1 MIAASAYDVAGA
13 GVGATD
19 PSSGAA
25 SHLAVSRLTIGSWNL
40 VSKHDEH
47 LLLSFYWG
55 ERKLV
60 WEVLHAGVV
69 RKMEV
74 GFEDVVEAV
83 ISSPGPDEPERLV
96 LELARPPRFFK
107 EQMTVSGGAKQASY
121 VYTTDFT
128 SGQASQVSR
137 HILYFA
143 AGIASAQAAA
153 MKAHGLPIRSEGGA
167 ARGGELLGGGAM
179 MGGAGGMGGGL
190 LRGAQGGTHASS
202 AALRQPPTS
211 SPRLDAIILQ
221 EQLDREM
228 RERQARYS
236 GICTV
241 RDDIFGTAFDELL
254 GAVTRD
260 ESKRGSLMRR
270 VRDEASMSID
280 AYRAVFESSI
290 TFGVRKLNQAVDVKG
305 DLEALIVGLEAEIEQ
320 LKAEVASLT
329 ALCISLE
336 YREEQQ
342 AKTYEVRSKELVDL
356 SSEKEQLEK
365 LLATLKASKPDKPD
379 DGKK

>member
-1 MIAASAYDVAGA
+1 MISAQGMDIGGA
-13 GVGATD
+13 GVGHD
-19 PSSGAA
+19 PSADSGAA
-25 SHLAVSRLTIGSWNL
+25 HLAVSRLTIGSWNL

-47 LLLSFYWG
+47 ILLSFYWG

-74 GFEDVVEAV
+74 GFEDVVEAAL
-83 ISSPGPDEPERLV
+83 SSSGPEDPERLV

-107 EQMTVSGGAKQASY
+107 EQMTVAGGAKQANY

-143 AGIASAQAAA
+143 AGMASGQAEA
-153 MKAHGLPIRSEGGA
+153 MRAHGLPVRSEGA
-167 ARGGELLGGGAM
+167 SRGGDLMGSSALLGGSG
-179 MGGAGGMGGGL
+179 GGAKATG
-190 LRGAQGGTHASS
+190 HASS

-236 GICTV
+236 GICSV
-241 RDDIFGTAFDELL
+241 RESIFGTAFNELF
-254 GAVTRD
+254 GAVARN
-260 ESKRGSLMRR
+260 ESKRGKTLQF

-280 AYRAVFESSI
+280 AYKAVFESSI
-290 TFGVRKLNQAVDVKG
+290 TFGVRKLNQAVETKG
-305 DLEALIVGLEAEIEQ
+305 DLEEQITLLETEIDAR
-320 LKAEVASLT
+320 KAEVSDLT
-329 ALCISLE
+329 ALCVSLE
-336 YREEQQ
+336 HREELRN
-342 AKTYEVRSKELVDL
+342 KTYDVRSKELTDL
-356 SSEKEQLEK
+356 SAEKLQLEA
-365 LLATLKASKPDKPD
+365 LLETLRKSKPEPKGDA
-379 DGKK
+379 KK

>member
-1 MIAASAYDVAGA
+1 MLSCCCAREPEGRHDVLAGMISAAGMDVGGA
-13 GVGATD
+13 GVGHD
-19 PSSGAA
+19 PSADSGAA
-25 SHLAVSRLTIGSWNL
+25 HLAVSRLTIGTWNL

-47 LLLSFYWG
+47 ILLSFYWA

-74 GFEDVVEAV
+74 GFEDVVEAAL
-83 ISSPGPDEPERLV
+83 SSSGPEDPERLV

-107 EQMTVSGGAKQASY
+107 EQMTVAGGAKQANY

-143 AGIASAQAAA
+143 AGMASGQADA
-153 MKAHGLPIRSEGGA
+153 MKAHGLPIRSEGA
-167 ARGGELLGGGAM
+167 SRGGDLMGSSALLGGS
-179 MGGAGGMGGGL
+179 GGGVKAT
-190 LRGAQGGTHASS
+190 GHASS

-236 GICTV
+236 GICSV
-241 RDDIFGTAFDELL
+241 RQSIFGTAFNELH
-254 GAVTRD
+254 GAVARN
-260 ESKRGSLMRR
+260 ESKRGKTCAAPPAPHCPSTPLPPHWPAALPSRAPPHTLGR
-270 VRDEASMSID
+270 LKFVRDEASMSID
-280 AYRAVFESSI
+280 AYKAVFESSI
-290 TFGVRKLNQAVDVKG
+290 TFGVRKLNQ
-305 DLEALIVGLEAEIEQ
+305 VGH
-320 LKAEVASLT
+320 
-329 ALCISLE
+329 
-336 YREEQQ
+336 
-342 AKTYEVRSKELVDL
+342 SKLGAMVSRPWWYIWP
-356 SSEKEQLEK
+356 SSTRWPHHTR
-365 LLATLKASKPDKPD
+365 AAP
-379 DGKK
+379 